1 MSEPRRPT
9 RPRKANPSPAAL
21 GVVKVDA
28 DFEEEFPDGDASSAE
43 VFATLVRS
51 GAALTLEIDRSMAT
65 TFDLP
70 PIMAN
75 CLAVVEGVDQPL
87 TPTEISE
94 RTLVSSATMTGTLD
108 QLEYRGWV
116 RRLPNPAD
124 RRSVLIEITPEGR
137 AAADQ
142 ILPGIRKIE
151 VAVLGGLSPTERAT
165 LLKLLG
171 KVLDRAA
178 TVARGEPIELNGRR
192 ARRARPH

>member
-43 VFATLVRS
+43 VFATLVRT

-70 PIMAN
+70 LIVSN
-75 CLAVVEGVDQPL
+75 CLAVVEGADQPL
-87 TPTEISE
+87 TPSEISE

-192 ARRARPH
+192 ARRTRPH

>member
-1 MSEPRRPT
+1 MT
-9 RPRKANPSPAAL
+9 N
-21 GVVKVDA
+21 
-28 DFEEEFPDGDASSAE
+28 SS
-43 VFATLVRS
+43 
-51 GAALTLEIDRSMAT
+51 
-65 TFDLP
+65 
-70 PIMAN
+70 
-75 CLAVVEGVDQPL
+75 
-87 TPTEISE
+87 
-94 RTLVSSATMTGTLD
+94 
-108 QLEYRGWV
+108 YRGWV

-124 RRSVLIEITPEGR
+124 RRSVLIEITPVGR

-178 TVARGEPIELNGRR
+178 AVARGEPIELNGRR